1 MSKDYVRPDGR
12 LKNQLREFKVEVGVL
27 DRSEGSAKVNLET
40 IWLWRRFSDLEKC
53 IQRDYQD
60 QIELL

>member
-27 DRSEGSAKVNLET
+27 DRSEGSAKVLSL
-40 IWLWRRFSDLEKC
+40 IH
-53 IQRDYQD
+53 I
-60 QIELL
+60 